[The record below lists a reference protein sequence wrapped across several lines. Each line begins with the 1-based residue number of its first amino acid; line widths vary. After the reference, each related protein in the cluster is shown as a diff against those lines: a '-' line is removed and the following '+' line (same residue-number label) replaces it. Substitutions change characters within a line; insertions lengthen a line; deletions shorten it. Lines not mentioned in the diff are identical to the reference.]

1 MKVRLRASARRDLR
15 AIWDYSVGRHGEELA
30 ASYLRDIDAA
40 LARLTDYPELGA
52 SREDLGPDV
61 RSLPVREHRIF
72 YVVYPD
78 RLSVF
83 RVLHKA
89 MDVQRHL

>member
-1 MKVRLRASARRDLR
+1 MKVRLRKRARRDLR
-15 AIWDYSVGRHGEELA
+15 EIWDYSVVQHGEEVA
-30 ASYLRDIDAA
+30 DAYLRDVDAA
-40 LARLTDYPELGA
+40 LARLADYPELGTVRA
-52 SREDLGPDV
+52 DLGADL

-72 YVVYPD
+72 YVIYPD
-78 RLSVF
+78 RVSVF

>member
-15 AIWDYSVGRHGEELA
+15 EIWEYSAVQHGEEA
-30 ASYLRDIDAA
+30 ADAYLRDIDAA
-40 LARLTDYPELGA
+40 LARLANYPELGTPCA
-52 SREDLGPDV
+52 ELGPNL
-61 RSLPVREHRIF
+61 RTLPVREHRLF

-78 RLSVF
+78 RVSVV